1 MYYQTTE
8 TKSQTVKILTDVEQ
22 ANPSIVCPITAVLT
36 PAKSYI
42 SVSSD
47 YSSII
52 LDGSKASDAD
62 VGLHTFTLTVNS
74 KLFSALVTQVTFTF
88 VVEFKACVVSDFVFS
103 QSIGNITYMISDPQV
118 TTAAFSAT

>member
-8 TKSQTVKILTDVEQ
+8 TKSQAVKILTDVEQ
-22 ANPSIVCPITAVLT
+22 ANPSIVCPISAVLT
-36 PAKSYI
+36 PAKPYI